1 MDSNKILN
9 LISLILK
16 NNNEYIVIKENGEII
31 YPSDKEIIS
40 TIDSIKNNKINNNKY
55 KFNNLIYQIANQ
67 TIEYDNNIYEI
78 EFIRDITRIKKL
90 QFKNMIDGATNLYN
104 KDTILKKLDL
114 AILNNKVKSII
125 VVMSDIDLFK
135 YINDNY
141 SHIIGDE
148 VLKNVANILNK
159 NINKIG
165 KVGRY
170 GGDEFI
176 FIFQNTT
183 IEKVEKI
190 INNIKNDIK
199 KINVSYENEE
209 IKKITMSFGISK
221 INRHEIQ
228 DNDILSIRER
238 IISEADDALYESKEN
253 GRNRLTIYEKKD

>member
-141 SHIIGDE
+141 
-148 VLKNVANILNK
+148 
-159 NINKIG
+159 
-165 KVGRY
+165 
-170 GGDEFI
+170 
-176 FIFQNTT
+176 
-183 IEKVEKI
+183 
-190 INNIKNDIK
+190 
-199 KINVSYENEE
+199 
-209 IKKITMSFGISK
+209 
-221 INRHEIQ
+221 
-228 DNDILSIRER
+228 
-238 IISEADDALYESKEN
+238 
-253 GRNRLTIYEKKD
+253 